1 MFLKI
6 HKIAYICV
14 FCFSVNGALAGDV
27 STDYQT
33 ITVTPLLTNPKT
45 IIGETIA
52 YPGGTPANITAAI
65 VSIGPGQKTGLHGHG
80 VPLFAYMLSG
90 ELEVDYGD
98 KGVKVYTKGMAFME
112 AMEQVHEG
120 RNTKDIP
127 AEILAVYMGANGYA
141 NVTKPEKVE

>member
-1 MFLKI
+1 MFFCIRTLALSCFLF
-6 HKIAYICV
+6 IAANVAY
-14 FCFSVNGALAGDV
+14 AADV
-27 STDYQT
+27 GSSYQQ

-45 IIGETIA
+45 IVGENIV

-112 AMEQVHEG
+112 AMAQMHEG

-127 AEILAVYMGANGYA
+127 AKILAVYLGADGYA
-141 NVTKPEKVE
+141 NVTKPEVSK